1 MPVRVSARQPS
12 EQPEISDC
20 KRGGNLRRS
29 GALVCMDEIREK
41 PPLSSEERAAKKET
55 SRWDAMKALSERKKA
70 EDAFRANYERLKA
83 ERLARESKS

>member
-1 MPVRVSARQPS
+1 
-12 EQPEISDC
+12 
-20 KRGGNLRRS
+20 
-29 GALVCMDEIREK
+29 MDETREK
-41 PPLSSEERAAKKET
+41 PPVSSEERAAKKES